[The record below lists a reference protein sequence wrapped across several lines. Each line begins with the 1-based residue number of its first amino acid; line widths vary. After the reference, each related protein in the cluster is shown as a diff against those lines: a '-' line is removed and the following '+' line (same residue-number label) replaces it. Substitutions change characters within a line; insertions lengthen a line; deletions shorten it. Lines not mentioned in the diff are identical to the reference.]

1 MLEQIGDWL
10 IHVHRS
16 PSGLGL
22 PRRGLFSPYAC
33 SLVHNMV
40 SCPRS
45 LSHPKEGVKQDVMAS
60 KEFSTLRPGGV
71 QE

>member
-1 MLEQIGDWL
+1 MCTDL
-10 IHVHRS
+10 HRVWVCQDGGS
-16 PSGLGL
+16 LAPMPAL
-22 PRRGLFSPYAC
+22 

-60 KEFSTLRPGGV
+60 KEFTLRPGGV